1 MEECFIHGTEKCNTF
16 NLCLPLCL
24 ESSKGTR
31 ISDESRKR
39 KRLLAN
45 ACKAKLWFVEDC
57 SACRMGNYHCN
68 IQVAWLCLSL
78 CANAYDIN
86 APLPFLFP
94 HTFFPTIRILII
106 FVLLKSKFSLSR

>member
-45 ACKAKLWFVEDC
+45 ACKAKLWFVGDC
-57 SACRMGNYHCN
+57 SACRMGNYNRN
-68 IQVAWLCLSL
+68 IQVAWLCLGL

-86 APLPFLFP
+86 APLPLFISTYIFPNYKNP
-94 HTFFPTIRILII
+94 HYLRPSYIY
-106 FVLLKSKFSLSR
+106 VLF